1 MKFNENLFDNN
12 LTFLSELYQQKANE
26 INKLEQEFREIKR
39 KELHPNWRIFRRC
52 KRKWIHLVVYLNLI

>member
-39 KELHPNWRIFRRC
+39 KELHPN
-52 KRKWIHLVVYLNLI
+52 